1 MRESAVYS
9 RSSLFLLHGVLNTF
23 HDRPLPLR
31 TNLLGALERNKG
43 ELEVMG
49 SLLQ

>member
-9 RSSLFLLHGVLNTF
+9 RSSLFLLHGVLNAF
-23 HDRPLPLR
+23 HDRPLPFC
-31 TNLLGALERNKG
+31 TDLLGTLKCNEG